1 VLIYTTFAIVLI
13 MLFCM
18 LGVDWGRVSVV
29 KAELKTAADAAVRAG
44 GTRMLE
50 GGDIAS
56 VLAAANQIITRN
68 VVDGSNAKARVGSV
82 RVGVYIA
89 STKQFF
95 VTNDPLIA
103 NAVSVTLEHRFN
115 EDSIPL
121 TFARIFTGQDTIVR
135 TESLVMLS
143 DVPGS
148 FDVRKF
154 TTNTPGTSSSTPPT
168 STSKTTYVEAKTNT
182 SNNNSTN
189 TSNSNSNNAPS
200 TNTKSSTNASSNTT
214 TSTNTNTSTTVRT
227 TPASTSN
234 SGRIVTTTSKR
245 TQTPPTRTANT
256 TKSSSS
262 ATKATPGTTSK
273 TNSNNTS
280 NTGKNSSTASGNNS
294 KSSGTTAA
302 STPGSSTSTP
312 ASSSSVTVTTQT
324 PGSGRRLVT
333 IK

>member
-95 VTNDPLIA
+95 ITNDPLIA

-154 TTNTPGTSSSTPPT
+154 TTNTPGTSASTPPT
-168 STSKTTYVEAKTNT
+168 STSKTTYVEAKTN
-182 SNNNSTN
+182 
-189 TSNSNSNNAPS
+189 
-200 TNTKSSTNASSNTT
+200 

-234 SGRIVTTTSKR
+234 SGRNVTTPSKP

-262 ATKATPGTTSK
+262 ATKVTPGTTSK
-273 TNSNNTS
+273 TNSSNTS

-294 KSSGTTAA
+294 KSSGTTAT

>member
-18 LGVDWGRVSVV
+18 LGVDLGRVSVV

-95 VTNDPLIA
+95 ITNDPLIA

-182 SNNNSTN
+182 S
-189 TSNSNSNNAPS
+189 
-200 TNTKSSTNASSNTT
+200 
-214 TSTNTNTSTTVRT
+214 TNTNTSTTVRT

-234 SGRIVTTTSKR
+234 SGRNVTTPSKP

-256 TKSSSS
+256 TKSSTS
-262 ATKATPGTTSK
+262 ATKVTPGTTSK
-273 TNSNNTS
+273 TNSNTAGNNSNNTS

-294 KSSGTTAA
+294 NSSGTTAA